1 MNHEINSVD
10 DEFLRVLFAQDE
22 LGAVIRAHILIEAQV
37 NGIIEKL
44 LLDPDKL
51 PRLRFEQT
59 VRLMISLGASE
70 ELSEPLIELGRIR
83 NAFSHRIDTHLTMAM
98 INKWASSFSK
108 SDRAMMD
115 TAIAKTCID
124 SGQPTVKLDAHDPKS
139 MFILISV
146 FLRQVLRQIQRE
158 LNAKQGK
165 T

>member
-10 DEFLRVLFAQDE
+10 DEFLRVLFAQDD

-37 NGIIEKL
+37 NGIVEKL
-44 LLDPDKL
+44 LVDPDKL

-59 VRLMISLGASE
+59 VRLMIALGASE

-83 NAFSHRIDTHLTMAM
+83 NAFGHRIDTHLTMTM
-98 INKWASSFSK
+98 INKWVSSFSTN
-108 SDRAMMD
+108 DRAMMD
-115 TAIAKTCID
+115 SAIAKTCID
-124 SGQPTVKLDAHDPKS
+124 SGQPTVKLDEQNPKS

-146 FLRQVLRQIQRE
+146 FLRQVLRQMQNE
-158 LNAKQGK
+158 LNTKQSK